1 MTTTATAPTLGVHYR
16 DDLVIGA
23 LEVREDSETGKREVS
38 GIGVPYNTDARIAD
52 WFGEYIER
60 FENGAVQDSDDAL
73 LYWRH
78 SEPIGK
84 ITSARNTDAGWEIT
98 ATISQTPRGDEA
110 YALLKDGV
118 IREFSIGFQPIDH
131 REVVEDETVVIVRT
145 KVKVREVSLVPFG
158 AFGKDAPVSQVREAS
173 TPTKEGDA
181 AMGDTITRADLEE
194 VSQSIEDMKRSIALI
209 PTHAAAPVSDN
220 RSAGEILKA
229 IVSGDD
235 SAIREY
241 NDLQRVYEGGTT
253 ADAIVKPGWVGDLT
267 RIFDAS
273 SSVLADFFS
282 TGPLPPS
289 GMSIEFAQLK
299 SNTIAV
305 LEQAA
310 QGDAIG
316 MGKVAIETKTAP
328 VKTYGGGTELTR
340 QEIERSTVGVLNTS
354 LEALAMAAGA
364 RKKAVLRAD
373 YNALVAARIALALN
387 AGVVLLGSTL
397 AASAA
402 GNWEDA
408 LIDAAIKF
416 EEENLTLDGMFVSA
430 SVFKKMRSLTV
441 AGERVFQT
449 YKDNAS
455 GELNLPGLTGSL
467 AGLQV
472 RLDTGKTADGAE
484 FANKR
489 AIRQYDSALVSLQDE
504 NIVNLSKS
512 FAVYRYGAVA
522 DEIPAGVVPV
532 KLAAA

>member
-1 MTTTATAPTLGVHYR
+1 MTTTATEPEVLYR
-16 DDLVIGA
+16 DAVAVAA
-23 LEVREDSETGKREVS
+23 LEVREDSETGNREVS
-38 GIGVPYNTDARIAD
+38 GIAVPYDTDAVIRD
-52 WFGEYIER
+52 WYEGYIER
-60 FENGAVQDSDDAL
+60 FEKGAVQDSDDAL

-84 ITSARNTDAGWEIT
+84 ITAARDTDAGWEIT
-98 ATISQTPRGDEA
+98 ATISRTSRGDEA
-110 YALLKDGV
+110 YQLARDGV
-118 IREFSIGFQPIDH
+118 IREFSIGFEPIDH
-131 REVVEDETVVIVRT
+131 REEVQDGTSVIVRT

-173 TPTKEGDA
+173 TPTKEGKDMPETA
-181 AMGDTITRADLEE
+181 TPADLTE
-194 VSQSIEDMKRSIALI
+194 VRQSIEDMKRAIALI
-209 PTHAAAPVSDN
+209 PTHATEPAADN
-220 RSAGEILKA
+220 RSAGEVLKA

-235 SAIREY
+235 STIREY
-241 NDLQRVYEGGTT
+241 NDLQRAYEGGTT

-273 SSVLADFFS
+273 SSVLSDFFS
-282 TGPLPPS
+282 TGPLPQS

-299 SNTIAV
+299 TNTIDV
-305 LEQAA
+305 TEQADE
-310 QGDAIG
+310 GDNID
-316 MGKVAIETKTAP
+316 MGKVSIETKTAP
-328 VKTYGGGTELTR
+328 VKTYAGGTQLTR
-340 QEIERSTVGVLNTS
+340 QEIERSSIGVLNTS
-354 LEALAMAAGA
+354 LEALATAAGA

-373 YNALVAARIALALN
+373 YNALVTARKAISAN
-387 AGVVLLGSTL
+387 AGVVVLGATL
-397 AASAA
+397 GASEA

-416 EEENLTLDGMFVSA
+416 EAENLTLDGMFVSA
-430 SVFKKMRSLTV
+430 SVFKKLRSLTV
-441 AGERVFQT
+441 AGDRVFQT

-472 RLDTGKTADGAE
+472 RLDTGKSADGAE

-489 AIRQYDSALVSLQDE
+489 AIRQYDSSLVSLQDE

-532 KLAAA
+532 KLAAS